1 MRIDIKNKYA
11 FFTVAF
17 IALFLVTGIVIGAYD
32 SSQGSHSTL
41 WADAIEPK
49 SGNYISINGNVVS
62 NGIIRIDAGK
72 TDSRADFYQN
82 GVRKWEITNDIT
94 GLGGSDAFSIAGSD
108 GAAGKFVIL
117 QGGNVGIGTTN
128 PTKKLDVIGQVRGSQ
143 GLCIG
148 DDCRAAWPDNTG
160 AAAVTCNW
168 EGEKAIREDGPC
180 AGERWGIYMQCNGG
194 KDKAVENRY
203 LGYNDCAG
211 D

>member
-17 IALFLVTGIVIGAYD
+17 IALFLVTGIVIGAY
-32 SSQGSHSTL
+32 
-41 WADAIEPK
+41 AIEPK

-148 DDCRAAWPDNTG
+148 DDCRAAWPDNTA

-194 KDKAVENRY
+194 E
-203 LGYNDCAG
+203 G
-211 D
+211 